1 MTKLILIRH
10 GQSLWNA
17 ENKFTGWVDSPL
29 SSLGK
34 LEAKK
39 AGLYLKNHKISF
51 DICYTSFLLRAI
63 KTLDILLKES
73 RNDKFKVIKS
83 WELNERHYGD
93 LTGLNKLDT
102 KNKLGATL
110 FNNYRRSWDIAP
122 PIMSSD
128 SPNLNKFS
136 PLNKLIPIDKIPKTE
151 SLKDTYIRVL
161 DYYTN
166 NIELN
171 IKNNK
176 TVIITAHGN
185 SLRALCKYI
194 FNITD
199 KKINKLEIPTGN
211 PMIIQFNEKLEATN
225 AYYLDNDRSMPI
237 LNL

>member
-1 MTKLILIRH
+1 
-10 GQSLWNA
+10 
-17 ENKFTGWVDSPL
+17 
-29 SSLGK
+29 
-34 LEAKK
+34 
-39 AGLYLKNHKISF
+39 
-51 DICYTSFLLRAI
+51 
-63 KTLDILLKES
+63 
-73 RNDKFKVIKS
+73 
-83 WELNERHYGD
+83 
-93 LTGLNKLDT
+93 
-102 KNKLGATL
+102 
-110 FNNYRRSWDIAP
+110 
-122 PIMSSD
+122 MSSD
-128 SPNLNKFS
+128 SSNLNKFS

-161 DYYTN
+161 NYYKN

-176 TVIITAHGN
+176 TIIIAAHGN

-211 PMIIQFNEKLEATN
+211 PMIIEFNEKLEATN